1 MPEVT
6 RHTPRLNPLDT
17 KFRTAIKTLAA
28 LREGTFVS
36 DYGRALQSRGK

>member
-1 MPEVT
+1 MPDVT

-17 KFRTAIKTLAA
+17 KFRTVAKILAA

-36 DYGRALQSRGK
+36 DHGRGPTKQR